1 MSKVLNKHKKLTEDK
16 LLERLDNEF
25 QDVGY
30 VFHDPTTKEST
41 QGIVAVVY
49 FYEDEEKS
57 NYA

>member
-1 MSKVLNKHKKLTEDK
+1 MTDTRNKHKKLTEDE

-49 FYEDEEKS
+49 FYEDEEK
-57 NYA
+57 ADE

>member
-1 MSKVLNKHKKLTEDK
+1 MSEPINKHKKLTEDE
-16 LLERLDNEF
+16 LLERLDNGF

-49 FYEDEEKS
+49 FYEDEEK
-57 NYA
+57 ADE